1 MLKIKQRNRYTNYDL
16 KKMYSEN
23 KTMERNGTK

>member
-1 MLKIKQRNRYTNYDL
+1 MLKIKQRNIYTNYD